1 MLDPEGILFTE
12 IASALREAFEG
23 IRVYPE
29 ETESPAAFPCVTF
42 VQSSNT
48 TYRRS
53 LTGDNVEHH
62 VNLLFSANA
71 YSNVTSGAK
80 QQCKDMITVI
90 DDIMRSY
97 GFVRTMNDQMPNYER
112 TISRRT
118 ARWSGI
124 LGADGYIYKS

>member
-1 MLDPEGILFTE
+1 MLDPESSLFTE
-12 IASALREAFEG
+12 VAKRARSRFKG

-29 ETESPAAFPCVTF
+29 ETESPAAFPCLTF

-62 VNLLFSANA
+62 VNLMYTANA
-71 YSNVTSGAK
+71 YSNITTGAK
-80 QQCKDMITVI
+80 QQCKEIISFVDE
-90 DDIMRSY
+90 IMRSH
-97 GFVRTMNDQMPNYER
+97 GFIRTMDEQMPNQDR

-124 LGADGYIYKS
+124 LGEDGYVYKP

>member
-1 MLDPEGILFTE
+1 MLDPESVLFTE
-12 IASALREAFEG
+12 IANKARSRFKG

-29 ETESPAAFPCVTF
+29 ETESPAAFPCLTF

-53 LTGDNVEHH
+53 LTGDNIEHH
-62 VNLLFSANA
+62 VNLMYTANA
-71 YSNVTSGAK
+71 YSNITTGAK
-80 QQCKDMITVI
+80 QQCKEIISFVDE
-90 DDIMRSY
+90 IMRSY
-97 GFVRTMNDQMPNYER
+97 GFIRTMDEQMPNQDR

-124 LGADGYIYKS
+124 LGEDGYIYKP

>member
-1 MLDPEGILFTE
+1 MLDPESILFTE
-12 IASALREAFEG
+12 IANKARSRFKG

-29 ETESPAAFPCVTF
+29 ETESPAAFPCLTF

-53 LTGDNVEHH
+53 LTGDNIEHH
-62 VNLLFSANA
+62 VNLMYTANA
-71 YSNVTSGAK
+71 YSNITTGAK
-80 QQCKDMITVI
+80 QQCKEIISFVDE
-90 DDIMRSY
+90 IMRSY
-97 GFVRTMNDQMPNYER
+97 GFIRTMDEQMPNQDR

-124 LGADGYIYKS
+124 LGEDGYIYKP

>member
-1 MLDPEGILFTE
+1 MLDPESVIFTE
-12 IASALREAFEG
+12 IAKKMREKYKG

-29 ETESPAAFPCVTF
+29 ETESPAAFPCLTF
-42 VQSSNT
+42 VQSGNT

-62 VNLLFSANA
+62 VNLVYTANA
-71 YSNVTSGAK
+71 YSNITTGAK
-80 QQCKDMITVI
+80 QQCKEIIAFVDY
-90 DDIMRSY
+90 IMRSH
-97 GFVRTMNDQMPNYER
+97 GFIRTMDEQMPNQDR

-124 LGADGYIYKS
+124 LGEDGYIYKP

>member
-1 MLDPEGILFTE
+1 MLDPESILFTE
-12 IASALREAFEG
+12 IANKARSRFKG

-29 ETESPAAFPCVTF
+29 ETESPAAFPCLTF

-48 TYRRS
+48 TYRWS

-62 VNLLFSANA
+62 VNLMYTANA
-71 YSNVTSGAK
+71 YSNITTGAK
-80 QQCKDMITVI
+80 QQCKEITSFV
-90 DDIMRSY
+90 DEIMRSY
-97 GFVRTMNDQMPNYER
+97 GFIRTMDEQMPNQDR

-124 LGADGYIYKS
+124 LGKDGYIYKP

>member
-1 MLDPEGILFTE
+1 MLDPESVLFTE
-12 IASALREAFEG
+12 VAKKARSRFKG

-29 ETESPAAFPCVTF
+29 ETESPAAFPCLTF

-62 VNLLFSANA
+62 VNLMYTANA
-71 YSNVTSGAK
+71 YSNITTGAK
-80 QQCKDMITVI
+80 QQCKEIISFVDE
-90 DDIMRSY
+90 IMRSH
-97 GFVRTMNDQMPNYER
+97 GFIRMMDEQMPNQER

-124 LGADGYIYKS
+124 LGEDGYVYKP

>member
-1 MLDPEGILFTE
+1 MLDPESILFTE
-12 IASALREAFEG
+12 IANKARSRFKG

-29 ETESPAAFPCVTF
+29 ETESPAAFPCLTF

-62 VNLLFSANA
+62 VNLMYTANA
-71 YSNVTSGAK
+71 YSNITTGAK
-80 QQCKDMITVI
+80 QQCKEIISFVDE
-90 DDIMRSY
+90 IMRSY
-97 GFVRTMNDQMPNYER
+97 GFIRTMDEQMPNQDR

-124 LGADGYIYKS
+124 LGEDGYIYKP

>member
-1 MLDPEGILFTE
+1 MLDPESILFTE
-12 IASALREAFEG
+12 IANKARSRFKG

-29 ETESPAAFPCVTF
+29 ETESPAAFPCLTF

-62 VNLLFSANA
+62 VNLMYTANA
-71 YSNVTSGAK
+71 YSNIMTGAK
-80 QQCKDMITVI
+80 QQCKEITSFV
-90 DDIMRSY
+90 DEIMRSY
-97 GFVRTMNDQMPNYER
+97 GFIRTMDEQMPNQDR

-124 LGADGYIYKS
+124 LGKDGYIYKP

>member
-1 MLDPEGILFTE
+1 MLDPESILFTE
-12 IASALREAFEG
+12 IANKARSRFKG

-29 ETESPAAFPCVTF
+29 ETESPAAFPCLTF

-62 VNLLFSANA
+62 INLMYTANA
-71 YSNVTSGAK
+71 YSNITNGAK
-80 QQCKDMITVI
+80 QQCKEIIAFV
-90 DDIMRSY
+90 DDIMRSH
-97 GFVRTMNDQMPNYER
+97 GFLRTMDEQMPNQDR

-124 LGADGYIYKS
+124 LGKDGYVYKP

>member
-1 MLDPEGILFTE
+1 MLDPESVLFTE
-12 IASALREAFEG
+12 VAKRARERYKG

-29 ETESPAAFPCVTF
+29 ETESPAAFPCLTF

-48 TYRRS
+48 TYRQS

-62 VNLLFSANA
+62 ASLMYMANA
-71 YSNVTSGAK
+71 YSNLASGAK
-80 QQCKDMITVI
+80 QQCKDIIAFV
-90 DDIMRSY
+90 DDIMRSH
-97 GFVRTMNDQMPNYER
+97 GFIRTMDEQMPNQDR

-124 LGADGYIYKS
+124 LGKDGYVYKT

>member
-1 MLDPEGILFTE
+1 MLDPESILFTE
-12 IASALREAFEG
+12 IANKARSRFKG

-29 ETESPAAFPCVTF
+29 ETESPAAFPCLTF

-53 LTGDNVEHH
+53 LTGDKVEHH
-62 VNLLFSANA
+62 VNLLYTANA
-71 YSNVTSGAK
+71 YSNITAGAK
-80 QQCKDMITVI
+80 QQCKEIISFVDE
-90 DDIMRSY
+90 IMRSH
-97 GFVRTMNDQMPNYER
+97 GFMRTMDEQMPNQDR

-124 LGADGYIYKS
+124 LGKDGYIYKP

>member
-1 MLDPEGILFTE
+1 MLDPESVLFTE
-12 IASALREAFEG
+12 VAKKARSKFKG

-29 ETESPAAFPCVTF
+29 ETESPASFPCLTF

-53 LTGDNVEHH
+53 LSGDNVENH
-62 VNLLFSANA
+62 VSLMYTANA
-71 YSNVTSGAK
+71 YSNITTGAK
-80 QQCKDMITVI
+80 QQCKEIISFVDG
-90 DDIMRSY
+90 IMRSY
-97 GFVRTMNDQMPNYER
+97 GFVRTMDEQMPNQDR

-124 LGADGYIYKS
+124 LGKDGFVYKS